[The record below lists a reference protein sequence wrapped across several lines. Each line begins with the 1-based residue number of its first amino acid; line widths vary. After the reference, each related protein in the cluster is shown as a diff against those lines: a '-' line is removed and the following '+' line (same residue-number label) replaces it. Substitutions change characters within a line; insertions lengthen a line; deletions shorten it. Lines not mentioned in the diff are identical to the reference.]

1 MLVDFHNYGSPSY
14 SCGSETSS
22 SGSLYEDHLNRSEDC
37 DMSLYSQEESDM
49 QPYSPEESD
58 MLSYSPQESNMC
70 EISSEES
77 DIMSPESHTNDHDQE
92 NYDQSSLATKSNIGP
107 LRVSVITHTSNER
120 HKQHRKATEDDLV
133 PEYPENLQNTDSVG
147 MVKLPPTESNVS
159 KKDQYWVVTKNTNRG
174 GDHKINQ
181 LFSSQH
187 ADPNPVYLQ
196 SYSDTAPSP
205 VLLKGLDNQGFGTV
219 TSSRLKPSVMSP
231 SQTKVFHTALS
242 SQQIILS
249 PKKLVILPQR
259 GQKAPKVE
267 SSSREKAFSC
277 DFAGCDKRYF
287 KLSHLKAHFRIHTGE
302 KPFNCPF
309 PGCEKT
315 FSRSDEL
322 SRHKRAHTGEKKFVC
337 SKCARPFVRS
347 DHLVKHIKRHEIREA
362 KLAGKRNVP
371 IVSKFM

>member
-1 MLVDFHNYGSPSY
+1 MLVDFHNYGSPSN
-14 SCGSETSS
+14 SWGSETSS
-22 SGSLYEDHLNRSEDC
+22 AGSLDDDHPNSSEEC

-49 QPYSPEESD
+49 LAYSQEESD
-58 MLSYSPQESNMC
+58 MLVYSPKESNMRK
-70 EISSEES
+70 ITPEES
-77 DIMSPESHTNDHDQE
+77 DIMSTESNANDHDHDHE
-92 NYDQSSLATKSNIGP
+92 NYDQSSIATKSNVGP
-107 LRVSVITHTSNER
+107 LRVSVITHTSNES
-120 HKQHRKATEDDLV
+120 HKQYRNPTEDDLN
-133 PEYPENLQNTDSVG
+133 PEYPENLQNTDSIG

-174 GDHKINQ
+174 GDRKINPF
-181 LFSSQH
+181 FSSQY

-196 SYSDTAPSP
+196 SYSYTAP
-205 VLLKGLDNQGFGTV
+205 KGLDNQGFRIV
-219 TSSRLKPSVMSP
+219 TSSQLKPSVMSP

-242 SQQIILS
+242 SQKIILS

-322 SRHKRAHTGEKKFVC
+322 SRHKRTHTGEKKFVC